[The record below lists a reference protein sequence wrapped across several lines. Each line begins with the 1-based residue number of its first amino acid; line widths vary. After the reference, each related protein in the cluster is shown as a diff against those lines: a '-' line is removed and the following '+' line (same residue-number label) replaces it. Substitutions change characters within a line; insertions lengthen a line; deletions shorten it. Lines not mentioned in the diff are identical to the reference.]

1 MPSLDMRDIR
11 NPWHRELEPLKRKKK
26 AKKSVETRAISGATN
41 RAQSAK
47 LNLFLL
53 GLGYECEDQ

>member
-11 NPWHRELEPLKRKKK
+11 NPWHRELEPLKRKKSE
-26 AKKSVETRAISGATN
+26 KSVETRALSGATN

-47 LNLFLL
+47 LNLFLP
-53 GLGYECEDQ
+53 GLGHECEDQ